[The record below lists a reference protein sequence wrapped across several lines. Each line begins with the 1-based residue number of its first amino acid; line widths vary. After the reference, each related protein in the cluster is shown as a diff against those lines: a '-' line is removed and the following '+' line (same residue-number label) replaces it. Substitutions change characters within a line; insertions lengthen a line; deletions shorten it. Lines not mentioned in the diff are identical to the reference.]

1 VLTCD
6 LRLAIIAVIY
16 TPARLT
22 LGLALLRSSLPME
35 RRVDLLGVTD
45 LDLSFP
51 ITSLGLV

>member
-51 ITSLGLV
+51 ITALGLI

>member
-1 VLTCD
+1 VLACD
-6 LRLAIIAVIY
+6 LRLAIVVIIY
-16 TPARLT
+16 TLARLT

-51 ITSLGLV
+51 ITALGLI